1 MGTSAESEEA
11 RSGTPRLAAG
21 YDPTSLS
28 LSPEEGFLLSRID
41 GSTPWSL
48 LREISGLPPQH
59 VDRCL
64 ERWLDGGV
72 LEMEGARP
80 AAAAP
85 PAAVEACAAPEAS
98 TSEEQLDPDLELD
111 LDVQRRVLEFES
123 RLGESYYEILGVEP
137 SAEPREIKR
146 AYFRLSREFH
156 PDRYF
161 RRKTGPFGRRLERIF
176 RKLLEAHEMLSDPMA
191 RAEMEKSLAQGAGR
205 EPQPARPT
213 ELRVGPAEAQ
223 RRLKDVS
230 AQAKVV
236 RARRQKAK
244 HYFET
249 GMAAFRAERWLE
261 AAASVR
267 LAIAF
272 DPANEAYRE
281 SFAEVQQRAHE
292 ERAKQLVR
300 EGEAALEVRDYGRA
314 FHAFEDAVHFRPH
327 DAELYSRAARIA
339 WLSGDD
345 LRKAKDLARV
355 ACELE
360 PDHAAYR
367 RTLGQ
372 IYDAAGL
379 EANARRELK
388 RALELDP
395 SDDEARSAWAGLG
408 RG

>member
-1 MGTSAESEEA
+1 
-11 RSGTPRLAAG
+11 
-21 YDPTSLS
+21 
-28 LSPEEGFLLSRID
+28 
-41 GSTPWSL
+41 
-48 LREISGLPPQH
+48 
-59 VDRCL
+59 
-64 ERWLDGGV
+64 
-72 LEMEGARP
+72 MEGAAP
-80 AAAAP
+80 AP
-85 PAAVEACAAPEAS
+85 PAEVPRATPVAAPSVAE
-98 TSEEQLDPDLELD
+98 LDPALD
-111 LDVQRRVLEFES
+111 LDLEIQRRVLEFES
-123 RLGESYYEILGVEP
+123 RLDATYYEILGVEP
-137 SAEPREIKR
+137 SASPREIKR

-161 RRKTGPFGRRLERIF
+161 RREIGPFAERFQRIF

-191 RAEMEKSLAQGAGR
+191 RAEMEKSLAQGAVR
-205 EPQPARPT
+205 EPEPARTT
-213 ELRVGPAEAQ
+213 ETRVDPREAQ
-223 RRLKDVS
+223 RRLRVDPREAQRRLRQVT

-236 RARRQKAK
+236 TARRQKAK

-272 DPANEAYRE
+272 DPGNDSYRE
-281 SFAEVQQRAHE
+281 SFAEVQQRAYE

-300 EGEAALEVRDYGRA
+300 EGEAALEVREYGKA
-314 FHAFEDAVHFRPH
+314 FHAFEEAVHFRPH
-327 DAELYSRAARIA
+327 DAELHSRAARIA

-345 LRKAKDLARV
+345 LRKAKDMARL

-360 PDHAAYR
+360 PDRGDFR

-372 IYDAAGL
+372 IYHAAGL

-395 SDDEARSAWAGLG
+395 GDEEARAAFAGLG
-408 RG
+408 RGA

>member
-1 MGTSAESEEA
+1 MGISSESDEA
-11 RSGTPRLAAG
+11 RGGTPRLATSC
-21 YDPTSLS
+21 DPTRLS

-41 GSTPWSL
+41 GCTSWSL
-48 LREISGLPPQH
+48 LREIAGLPVDT

-64 ERWLDGGV
+64 ERWLSEGV
-72 LEMEGARP
+72 LEMEGAAP
-80 AAAAP
+80 AP
-85 PAAVEACAAPEAS
+85 PAEVPRAAPVAAPS
-98 TSEEQLDPDLELD
+98 DADLDPALD
-111 LDVQRRVLEFES
+111 LDLEIQRRVLEFES
-123 RLGESYYEILGVEP
+123 RLDATYYEILGVEP
-137 SAEPREIKR
+137 SASPREIKR

-161 RRKTGPFGRRLERIF
+161 RREIGPFAERFQRIF

-191 RAEMEKSLAQGAGR
+191 RAEMEKSLAQGAVR
-205 EPQPARPT
+205 EPEPARTT
-213 ELRVGPAEAQ
+213 ETRVDPREAQ
-223 RRLKDVS
+223 RRLRQVT

-236 RARRQKAK
+236 TARRQKAK

-272 DPANEAYRE
+272 DPGNDSYRE
-281 SFAEVQQRAHE
+281 SFAEVQQRAYE

-300 EGEAALEVRDYGRA
+300 EGEAALEVREYGKA
-314 FHAFEDAVHFRPH
+314 FHAFEEAVHFRPH
-327 DAELYSRAARIA
+327 DAELHSRAARIA

-345 LRKAKDLARV
+345 LRKAKDMARL

-360 PDHAAYR
+360 PDRGDFR

-372 IYDAAGL
+372 IYHAAGL

-395 SDDEARSAWAGLG
+395 GDEEARSALAGLG
-408 RG
+408 RGA